1 MDPAPCPFGRCDGSG
16 LLVDEDTNTARP
28 CSCRAQRIARA
39 KASSLSA
46 VIPKRYRNMSFDRP
60 PIANLPHPVTF
71 AARQYITGLGEN
83 LRTGRGLWIFGEVG
97 TGKTSLAML
106 VSQAALEAGH
116 TVAIYSM
123 PTLLRQI
130 RSTYGDDSETTDV
143 ALLERLATVDLLH
156 LDDVGAERMTPWVAE
171 LLYSLVNARY
181 EEEKAILL
189 TTNIRELDEL
199 GDQIGKR
206 TTSRLVEMCEQIP
219 LLGSDHRIPA

>member
-1 MDPAPCPFGRCDGSG
+1 MAAPPCPFGRCDGSG
-16 LLVDEDTNTARP
+16 LLIDEGTNTARP
-28 CSCRAQRIARA
+28 CSCRAQKIARA
-39 KASSLSA
+39 KARSLSA
-46 VIPKRYRNMSFDRP
+46 VIPKRYQNLSFDRP
-60 PIANLPHPVTF
+60 PIADLPRPVTF
-71 AARQYITGLGEN
+71 AVRRYVEDLGSHVAA
-83 LRTGRGLWIFGEVG
+83 GRGLWIFGDVG

-106 VSQAALEAGH
+106 VSQAALRAGH
-116 TVAIYSM
+116 SVAIYSM

-130 RSTYGDDSETTDV
+130 RATYGEDSEDTDV

-189 TTNIRELDEL
+189 TTNIAELDEL
-199 GDQIGKR
+199 GEQIGRR

-219 LLGSDHRIPA
+219 LMGSDHRIPA

>member
-1 MDPAPCPFGRCDGSG
+1 
-16 LLVDEDTNTARP
+16 
-28 CSCRAQRIARA
+28 
-39 KASSLSA
+39 
-46 VIPKRYRNMSFDRP
+46 
-60 PIANLPHPVTF
+60 
-71 AARQYITGLGEN
+71 
-83 LRTGRGLWIFGEVG
+83 
-97 TGKTSLAML
+97 ML

-171 LLYSLVNARY
+171 LLYSLVNSRY